1 MVSEVP
7 LIYDI
12 VAVITARP
20 ELVLVCPLVL
30 ESVVTVRVLFKSVL
44 VSLVPGQ
51 VV

>member
-1 MVSEVP
+1 M
-7 LIYDI
+7 YGI

-20 ELVLVCPLVL
+20 ELVLVCSLGVG
-30 ESVVTVRVLFKSVL
+30 VGVTVRVLFKSVL